1 MDSRQVPPLLN
12 VPREETLIATGSP
25 SPPSSVFIP
34 FFFHGGE
41 WTLLLEKRTGA
52 ISHPGQ
58 FAFPGGHYE
67 GEDGSLLATALRE
80 TSEELGVPLN
90 VLEPGGKVGI
100 VVNPW
105 GKVVHGFWGY
115 LNAKTL
121 KELHPSS
128 MEVDS
133 LYLLPVRH
141 LLSSS
146 SFRTSAMEW
155 TASTGSGA
163 SPTPRARVEAE
174 KSLRHEVISFH
185 ASFGVIW
192 GITGRFLLMVR
203 QLLPPEEER
212 VKIP

>member
-1 MDSRQVPPLLN
+1 MGSRTPPPLLRA
-12 VPREETLIATGSP
+12 PREDLSIATGSA

-34 FFFHGGE
+34 FFFQDGR
-41 WTLLLEKRTGA
+41 WTLLLEKRTGE

-67 GEDGSLLATALRE
+67 KEDGSLLATALRE
-80 TSEELGVPLN
+80 TSEEIGVPLSA
-90 VLEPGGKVGI
+90 LEPGGKVGV

-115 LNAKTL
+115 LNAGTL
-121 KELHPSS
+121 EDLHPSPR
-128 MEVDS
+128 EVDS
-133 LYLLPVRH
+133 LYLLPVKE
-141 LLSSS
+141 LDSAS
-146 SFRTSAMEW
+146 SFRTAAMEW
-155 TASTGSGA
+155 RA
-163 SPTPRARVEAE
+163 SPAGGTGLTSRARTEAA
-174 KSLRHEVISFH
+174 KTLRHEIVSFH

-203 QLLPPEEER
+203 QLLTREGED